1 MSMHTTK
8 QARCYKIMQNNPLSL
23 FLILDSPVLRKVS
36 LLNCIYDSSAHTCAH
51 TTVLDHKPSQIIHK
65 QKLFINQNRLFIHV
79 TNSASSATNDKTTI
93 SNKIKNIGKTWI
105 PGKHGNIKRH
115 EPIIWAHGCRVPA
128 LKIQ

>member
-79 TNSASSATNDKTTI
+79 TNTI
-93 SNKIKNIGKTWI
+93 
-105 PGKHGNIKRH
+105 
-115 EPIIWAHGCRVPA
+115 VLA
-128 LKIQ
+128 LPEMTKQLSPVK